1 MSILVHYLLKREP
14 EILRDDVFADNIL
27 QIEFEFVVFHFL
39 IQCIVFE
46 NPLKK
51 KHKSIYFIRLMI
63 ILVNFFRIV
72 RLMNVVHRLIR
83 LYVESRV

>member
-1 MSILVHYLLKREP
+1 MSVLVHYLLKREP

-51 KHKSIYFIRLMI
+51 KHKSIFHSIDNNTCKFLSNCPI
-63 ILVNFFRIV
+63 NECCSSIDSTVC
-72 RLMNVVHRLIR
+72 
-83 LYVESRV
+83 